1 MCVFYYYIMNCN
13 IFENFENEEDN
24 TIPDNNHPF
33 IRTDYNELDKPYNS
47 EIHKNLLYNEQDNI
61 KYKYHQPTLITTGMM
76 TETSEH
82 T

>member
-1 MCVFYYYIMNCN
+1 MRI
-13 IFENFENEEDN
+13 IK
-24 TIPDNNHPF
+24 
-33 IRTDYNELDKPYNS
+33 DYNELDKPYNS